1 MVLISTDAI
10 DGRFGSPE
18 KKFSID
24 FTIAKTEMFFSLRYN
39 HNNSF
44 LFVNGEKFFTFKA
57 DNKNIDFQTQFCL
70 GRTSNRFGDMNSTEV
85 SLKRNV

>member
-1 MVLISTDAI
+1 MDQVDTILIMILLEMLKFLVLISTDAI

-24 FTIAKTEMFFSLRYN
+24 FTIAKTKMFFSLRYN

-44 LFVNGEKFFTFKA
+44 LFVNKKFIK
-57 DNKNIDFQTQFCL
+57 IL
-70 GRTSNRFGDMNSTEV
+70 YV
-85 SLKRNV
+85 